1 MDLINLI
8 KQFEDKLNNLGNK
21 DSFPF
26 IGVYLLITFTI
37 FLITI
42 SVVVIKSTS
51 LPQDINVNKEIPQ
64 KYIILE
70 CREKK

>member
-1 MDLINLI
+1 MGNDFLILI
-8 KQFEDKLNNLGNK
+8 KSIFATAIIVI
-21 DSFPF
+21 S
-26 IGVYLLITFTI
+26 I
-37 FLITI
+37 FLIILCIKFITI
-42 SVVVIKSTS
+42 YSIQNY